1 MHTQIAPLP
10 LHLNIDSRKLPSD
23 ILVCGE
29 IWLKLNLNV
38 ARLIKFDCRM
48 CNIEGILIWEGNSR
62 EFCEKIKLIEVKI
75 RGSWNF
81 AA

>member
-23 ILVCGE
+23 ILVCGQ
-29 IWLKLNLNV
+29 IWLKLNFNV

-48 CNIEGILIWEGNSR
+48 CNIEGILIWEGILWENWL
-62 EFCEKIKLIEVKI
+62 KLKFEEIEILLRK
-75 RGSWNF
+75 
-81 AA
+81 